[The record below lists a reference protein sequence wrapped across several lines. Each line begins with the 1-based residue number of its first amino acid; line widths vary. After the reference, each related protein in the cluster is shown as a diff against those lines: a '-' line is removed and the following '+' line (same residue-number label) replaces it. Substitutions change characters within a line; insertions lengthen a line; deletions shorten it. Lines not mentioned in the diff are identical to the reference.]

1 MFDIIFVRMNFWKL
15 NSFEWNFLSNLLI
28 ILNFTS
34 LTDFQK
40 SERQLGIYLKL
51 RPDGSK
57 IVGHDER
64 SSEDRPNGH
73 LNFRL
78 VQTQAIVSDDQ
89 LKHWITVPCM
99 NTRRKMFRIHIL
111 QNELHI
117 MSTYFWLGFLLYIFL
132 GILKY
137 WKGVASSLCSSS
149 CATIRHFLCY
159 FCFSIFTSVY
169 KLNKSDQHIL
179 FNHIL

>member
-1 MFDIIFVRMNFWKL
+1 MFEINCPLEFFLIRYLRMQF
-15 NSFEWNFLSNLLI
+15 SFQ
-28 ILNFTS
+28 FTNHVKFHES
-34 LTDFQK
+34 KFQK
-40 SERQLGIYLKL
+40 SERPLGSYLKL

-64 SSEDRPNGH
+64 SCEDRPNGH

-78 VQTQAIVSDDQ
+78 VQTQAIVSNDQ

-117 MSTYFWLGFLLYIFL
+117 MSPYFWLGFLLYIFL
-132 GILKY
+132 GILQY
-137 WKGVASSLCSSS
+137 LC
-149 CATIRHFLCY
+149 APLRVLQFGIFNVI
-159 FCFSIFTSVY
+159 FVFQFSHRFT
-169 KLNKSDQHIL
+169 N
-179 FNHIL
+179 